1 VSSSCYQVKNS
12 LSDDSEFCVHSFKF
26 LHKAVMPQITS
37 GVIIQL
43 TLLLSALPAQYL
55 ISKWTSGTATQRYI
69 ATQRIL
75 DTWDSIRTSYLNTAV
90 WVDWLNT
97 WIPKLPTFAEEEDE
111 FQTLEETL
119 AIELMMHD
127 NEHGYFAVSKEVR
140 SPRPAYVL
148 HRVGQVVM
156 TQNNMVGVI
165 IGWDAGLRAPPEWNK
180 RKKYPELERAKDTPH
195 YRIMFSGPDSS
206 SVLIGYIP
214 QYNIKLFLAFQPDIP
229 TLQHYFSHFD
239 GEKFVME
246 EWLQEI
252 YPHD

>member
-1 VSSSCYQVKNS
+1 MLNVR
-12 LSDDSEFCVHSFKF
+12 
-26 LHKAVMPQITS
+26 AVMPHITS
-37 GVIIQL
+37 GVIMQL

-55 ISKWTSGTATQRYI
+55 ISKWTSGTETQRHI

-75 DTWDSIRTSYLNTAV
+75 ETWESIRKSYLNTAA

-97 WIPKLPTFAEEEDE
+97 WIPKLPSFGEEEE
-111 FQTLEETL
+111 QYQTLEDAN

-127 NEHGYFAVSKEVR
+127 NEKGYFAVSKEVR

-156 TQNNMVGVI
+156 ETQNQMVGVI
-165 IGWDAGLRAPPEWNK
+165 MGWDAGLRAPPEWIK
-180 RKKYPELERAKDTPH
+180 RKKYSDAELERAMDTPH
-195 YRIMFSGPDSS
+195 YRIMFTGPDSS

-214 QYNIKLFLAFQPDIP
+214 QYNIKLFQGFQPDIP
-229 TLQHYFSHFD
+229 RFLEHYFSHFD

-252 YPHD
+252 YPDD